1 LHLGIDVGT
10 ISVKIAC
17 LDDEGRIKFVK
28 GPERHEGRPATA
40 LAALLKDLPL
50 AEITSAAVTGGG
62 RSWVAKAL
70 GIPAVNG
77 LRALSRAFARRHPEV
92 RTIIEI
98 GGHDSKLIVM
108 RALREGEDPVAVDA
122 SRSSMC
128 AAGTGSFLDQQ
139 AMRLGFAP
147 EELGAQAMKSEK
159 PANVSGRCSVFAKT
173 DLIHLQQIGTRDCDM
188 LAGLCYAVVRT
199 FRSSVA
205 KGRKIEKPVALCGG
219 VALNE
224 CVRRATRDI
233 FDLAEPELVLP
244 ERPEFMPAIGCGFIA
259 SEPEAGETRPE
270 GPAITVDAI
279 GRLEA
284 EAHSAAT
291 ARRMAPLEQP
301 SHPADG
307 ERKVYPLPE
316 AGRAPVYLGVDIGSV
331 STKAAAVDSDGKVV
345 ARRYFWTEGRP
356 IEAVRRAM
364 KEIGEEIEDK
374 VTVAGVCTTGSGRYL
389 VGDFI
394 GADVIKNEITAQAM
408 ASIAFDPKVDTVF
421 EIGGQDSK
429 FIVVRDGTVIDF
441 EMNKVCAAGTGSF
454 LNEQAE
460 RMDINIEKEFSELA
474 FASKEPLDCGERC
487 TVFMETDVS
496 NYLSSGASVEELAGG
511 LAYSIAKNYLTK
523 VADRGKVG
531 KRILFQG
538 AVAYNDAVVAAFEK
552 ELGREVRVTPDN
564 EITGCI
570 GAAIVARDANIVKSR
585 FRGFKEVADRDYKM
599 SVFTCAKCDNRC
611 DVRKVMIEGR
621 PPLFYGD
628 RCDRYQTERRKES
641 SLPDLFKE
649 RTDLLLRDYV
659 PEPES
664 GPLVGIPLALAM
676 YDMLPYWRTF
686 LRVLGARTVLS
697 DPTTR
702 SHMERADDFMTT
714 ESCMPVKAGHGH
726 VLDLIDKAPDFIFL
740 PTLVDRE
747 RPEGEETFRY
757 NCPFVQVWGHV
768 ARAGVDI
775 ESHGIGVLDP
785 VIYPSLGPRL
795 MRDQL
800 ERMAGALGLPKRM
813 IKRAH
818 EAGDAAQAEYHSG
831 LRKRGREILA
841 DLPGGRGVVVVGRPY
856 NTGDP
861 GLNLDI
867 AKKLR
872 KMDVLPIP
880 FDMMPLED
888 VDVLERWPHMYW
900 NYGRSVMAAASLV
913 GDDDRL
919 DMIYVTNFRCG
930 PDSFLV
936 KYVPEAVKGKPYLLL
951 EFDDHSADAGVVTR
965 IEAYLDSRRARAKS
979 KWVEPHRY
987 EVDLT
992 PRGRVVWMPHMGDFM
1007 YGAAPA
1013 ARAFNINLQVIE
1025 TDHTSLELG
1034 LGYASGKEC
1043 LPYVLC
1049 VGNILKTVRRPDFD
1063 RKNAAFFMASSSGSC
1078 RFGQYEHG
1086 MRRVL
1091 DEIGYPDV
1099 EVISFHQ
1106 SKDHMRQTP
1115 AIKGRARLSFAR
1127 HVYTGLVAAA
1137 ELERLMRQIRPF
1149 EKEPGSIDRLYKES
1163 LDEIAAPLERGKAPY
1178 KALAHCAERF
1188 VAHATVE
1195 EDRPVIYVVGEN
1207 YVRNQP
1213 FANCDIARK
1222 IEGLGGVAVVASFV
1236 EWVHHVNH
1244 CMAILAQERG
1254 SLIKR
1259 MLLALTHRAMRGIEH
1274 KVFKALEPAF
1284 RDRSQIHIKRI
1295 WENAARAGFVPFFG
1309 DASLALGLAVEMGE
1323 QGAAGLVNVMPF
1335 TCMPGSIARSQLRRA
1350 AGMLG
1355 GMPVLDVEFD
1365 GRGEEL
1371 LRDELEMFME
1381 QVKERHRMGVA
1392 RKSPHAG
1399 ERANLDRRL
1408 RKLLRI

>member
-1 LHLGIDVGT
+1 MHLGIDVGT

-17 LDDEGRIKFVK
+17 LDDEGKVQSIK

-40 LAALLKDLPL
+40 LAALLGDLPL

-77 LRALSRAFARRHPEV
+77 LRALSRAFARLHSEV

-224 CVRRATRDI
+224 CVRRATRDV
-233 FDLAEPELVLP
+233 FDLAEDELVLP
-244 ERPEFMPAIGCGFIA
+244 DRPEFMPAIGCGIIA
-259 SEPEAGETRPE
+259 SEPEVGETKQP
-270 GPAITVDAI
+270 GPAITLDAI

-284 EAHSAAT
+284 EARAAAT
-291 ARRMAPLEQP
+291 ARRMTPLEQP

-408 ASIAFDPKVDTVF
+408 ASIAFDPEVDTVF

-523 VADRGKVG
+523 VADRAKVG
-531 KRILFQG
+531 GRILFQG

-570 GAAIVARDANIVKSR
+570 GAAIVARDSNIVKSR
-585 FRGFKEVADRDYKM
+585 FRGFKEVAEREYTM

-664 GPLVGIPLALAM
+664 GPLVGIPRALAM
-676 YDMLPYWRTF
+676 FDMLPYWRTF

-726 VLDLIDKAPDFIFL
+726 VLDLVDKGPDFIFL

-768 ARAGVDI
+768 ARAGVD
-775 ESHGIGVLDP
+775 
-785 VIYPSLGPRL
+785 
-795 MRDQL
+795 M
-800 ERMAGALGLPKRM
+800 
-813 IKRAH
+813 
-818 EAGDAAQAEYHSG
+818 
-831 LRKRGREILA
+831 
-841 DLPGGRGVVVVGRPY
+841 
-856 NTGDP
+856 
-861 GLNLDI
+861 
-867 AKKLR
+867 
-872 KMDVLPIP
+872 
-880 FDMMPLED
+880 
-888 VDVLERWPHMYW
+888 
-900 NYGRSVMAAASLV
+900 
-913 GDDDRL
+913 
-919 DMIYVTNFRCG
+919 
-930 PDSFLV
+930 
-936 KYVPEAVKGKPYLLL
+936 
-951 EFDDHSADAGVVTR
+951 
-965 IEAYLDSRRARAKS
+965 
-979 KWVEPHRY
+979 
-987 EVDLT
+987 
-992 PRGRVVWMPHMGDFM
+992 
-1007 YGAAPA
+1007 
-1013 ARAFNINLQVIE
+1013 
-1025 TDHTSLELG
+1025 
-1034 LGYASGKEC
+1034 
-1043 LPYVLC
+1043 
-1049 VGNILKTVRRPDFD
+1049 
-1063 RKNAAFFMASSSGSC
+1063 
-1078 RFGQYEHG
+1078 
-1086 MRRVL
+1086 
-1091 DEIGYPDV
+1091 
-1099 EVISFHQ
+1099 
-1106 SKDHMRQTP
+1106 
-1115 AIKGRARLSFAR
+1115 
-1127 HVYTGLVAAA
+1127 
-1137 ELERLMRQIRPF
+1137 
-1149 EKEPGSIDRLYKES
+1149 
-1163 LDEIAAPLERGKAPY
+1163 
-1178 KALAHCAERF
+1178 
-1188 VAHATVE
+1188 
-1195 EDRPVIYVVGEN
+1195 
-1207 YVRNQP
+1207 
-1213 FANCDIARK
+1213 
-1222 IEGLGGVAVVASFV
+1222 
-1236 EWVHHVNH
+1236 
-1244 CMAILAQERG
+1244 
-1254 SLIKR
+1254 
-1259 MLLALTHRAMRGIEH
+1259 
-1274 KVFKALEPAF
+1274 
-1284 RDRSQIHIKRI
+1284 
-1295 WENAARAGFVPFFG
+1295 
-1309 DASLALGLAVEMGE
+1309 
-1323 QGAAGLVNVMPF
+1323 
-1335 TCMPGSIARSQLRRA
+1335 
-1350 AGMLG
+1350 
-1355 GMPVLDVEFD
+1355 
-1365 GRGEEL
+1365 
-1371 LRDELEMFME
+1371 
-1381 QVKERHRMGVA
+1381 
-1392 RKSPHAG
+1392 
-1399 ERANLDRRL
+1399 
-1408 RKLLRI
+1408 